1 MTTDTIDKTMQGYV
15 DNNEMAG
22 GSLLVRSKDTVLY
35 REKWGDVEFDSI
47 YRMMSMTKC
56 ITAVAVMICVERGL
70 IDLDDS
76 LSLYIPEFKDMSVV
90 DDSRYA
96 FDSKKMKKLPFLLLS
111 FNMDKLKKRPAKREI
126 TIRDLLSHSSGLQ
139 QGLVGLLAMMKE
151 KCSYDTLRDYVHH
164 FSKHSL
170 DFDPGNGT
178 GYSPLAGFDILG
190 YVVSIV
196 SGMSLEEFIKK
207 EICIPLEMKDTTF
220 FLSRDQEKRLVDL
233 YLKKGG
239 KLKKVTDTKHDMA
252 GFFHEKQLNFEH
264 GCGGIYS
271 TLDDYSN
278 FGEMLLCDGSFRGKQ
293 ILRKETVD
301 MIHSEGP
308 HKHMEPEPGFVWGLG
323 MKIRQDK
330 SRTNT
335 AASEGTYGWSGA
347 FGTHFLISPKDDLEV
362 VFMMNRSDIG
372 GSGSYIIKRV
382 EEMVFGVWGKQ

>member
-1 MTTDTIDKTMQGYV
+1 MTTDIIDKTMQGYV

-22 GSLLVRSKDTVLY
+22 GALLVRSKDTVLY
-35 REKWGDVEFDSI
+35 REKWGAVEFDSI

-76 LSLYIPEFKDMSVV
+76 LSLYIPEFKDMSVA

-111 FNMDKLKKRPAKREI
+111 FDMDKLKKRPARREI

-151 KCSYDTLRDYVHH
+151 KYSYDTLRDYVLH

-239 KLKKVTDTKHDMA
+239 KLKKVTGTKHDMA
-252 GFFHEKQLNFEH
+252 GFFHEKQLNFVH

-301 MIHSEGP
+301 IIHSEGP
-308 HKHMEPEPGFVWGLG
+308 RKHMEPEPGFVWGLG
-323 MKIRQDK
+323 VKIRQDK

-382 EEMVFGVWGKQ
+382 EEMVFGVWGIQ